1 MPDAPLRPRISLG
14 DLDPGDAETFVR
26 ERDHDGVEFSDLDLS
41 GARARDREIV
51 ECLFTGVTLDD
62 AVLGG
67 SRVRESRFERCT
79 ATSLGLD
86 GSTLREVELDGCRIG
101 ALDAYDAE
109 LRQVRLTQC
118 RLGYVNLRGAQLTD
132 VELVG
137 CQIEDL
143 DLGGAVVERMAFVD
157 CTVDHLLLPRGAAAP
172 RRPPR
177 CDPARDHGTR
187 PTARVRPCADAQL
200 ADADAAARG
209 PSRDRRGVGTTAP
222 QPWHYS
228 PHG

>member
-14 DLDPGDAETFVR
+14 DLDQGDAETFVR
-26 ERDHDGVEFSDLDLS
+26 ERDHDGVEFRDLDLS
-41 GARARDREIV
+41 GVRARDREIV

-86 GSTLREVELDGCRIG
+86 ASTLREVELDGCRVG

-137 CQIEDL
+137 CQVEDL

-157 CTVDHLLLPRGAAAP
+157 CTVGHLLLPQVRLSHVDLRGAVA
-172 RRPPR
+172 
-177 CDPARDHGTR
+177 ARDHD
-187 PTARVRPCADAQL
+187 ARRTGGCHRLRRAARRAGP
-200 ADADAAARG
+200 AARG